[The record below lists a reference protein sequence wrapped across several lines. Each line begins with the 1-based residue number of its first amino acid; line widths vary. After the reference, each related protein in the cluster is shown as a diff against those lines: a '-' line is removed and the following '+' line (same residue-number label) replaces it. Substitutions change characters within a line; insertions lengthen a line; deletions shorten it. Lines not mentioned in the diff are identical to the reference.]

1 MLCCSHATLASL
13 LSLNADQQRICAVL
27 LDALRQAPLDRLRLP
42 NRSDRRLLR
51 ITAQLLA
58 PLPMAAACRSGQS
71 GPDGPPRSLS
81 RQLREETGFSFAGC
95 RQQARLAGTLRQLN
109 DGASAADARHHLG
122 YSIPRAFVTAL
133 RGHCGHPPARD
144 PAAAGGAGTTRSLA
158 SPAASG

>member
-1 MLCCSHATLASL
+1 MGRT
-13 LSLNADQQRICAVL
+13 V
-27 LDALRQAPLDRLRLP
+27 
-42 NRSDRRLLR
+42 
-51 ITAQLLA
+51 
-58 PLPMAAACRSGQS
+58 
-71 GPDGPPRSLS
+71 PPRSLS
-81 RQLREETGFSFAGC
+81 RQLREETGFSFACC

-133 RGHCGHPPARD
+133 RSHCGHPPARD